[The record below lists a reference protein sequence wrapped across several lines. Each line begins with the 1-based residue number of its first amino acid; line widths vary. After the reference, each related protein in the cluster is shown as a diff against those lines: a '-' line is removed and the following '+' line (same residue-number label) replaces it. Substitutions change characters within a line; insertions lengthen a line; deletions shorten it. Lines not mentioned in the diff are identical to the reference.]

1 LRFLP
6 AIKESE
12 SDVSQNRRN
21 RVRAQTAEKLIQAP
35 IWTPI
40 PTNKGMSNTLPPDG
54 RATRRQ
60 ASEDEIRLC
69 AYHKWEK
76 AGKPPGDGVQFWLEA
91 EQESIQAT

>member
-1 LRFLP
+1 
-6 AIKESE
+6 
-12 SDVSQNRRN
+12 VSRNRRN
-21 RVRAQTAEKLIQAP
+21 RVSAQSVEKLGQAP

-40 PTNKGMSNTLPPDG
+40 PTNKGMNTTFSPDG
-54 RATRRQ
+54 HAAPKQ